1 MIIKNLRY
9 QLRPIHTAS
18 WRSLFGTVNLVKAVG
33 DSSLNTLVYLII
45 NMDALD
51 WEMVDLNEVKDYV
64 EENGV
69 SGIEEFV
76 KKKLEGWKDL
86 EINIGITGDSGTGKS
101 SFINAIRE

>member
-1 MIIKNLRY
+1 
-9 QLRPIHTAS
+9 
-18 WRSLFGTVNLVKAVG
+18 
-33 DSSLNTLVYLII
+33 
-45 NMDALD
+45 MDAQA

-76 KKKLEGWKDL
+76 KKKLEGWKDV

>member
-1 MIIKNLRY
+1 
-9 QLRPIHTAS
+9 
-18 WRSLFGTVNLVKAVG
+18 
-33 DSSLNTLVYLII
+33 
-45 NMDALD
+45 MDALD
-51 WEMVDLNEVKDYV
+51 WEIFDLNYDLNEVKDYV

>member
-1 MIIKNLRY
+1 
-9 QLRPIHTAS
+9 
-18 WRSLFGTVNLVKAVG
+18 
-33 DSSLNTLVYLII
+33 
-45 NMDALD
+45 MDAQA
-51 WEMVDLNEVKDYV
+51 WEIVDLNEVKDYV

>member
-1 MIIKNLRY
+1 
-9 QLRPIHTAS
+9 
-18 WRSLFGTVNLVKAVG
+18 
-33 DSSLNTLVYLII
+33 
-45 NMDALD
+45 MDALD
-51 WEMVDLNEVKDYV
+51 FEIVDLNEVKDYV

-76 KKKLEGWKDL
+76 KQKLEGWKDV

>member
-9 QLRPIHTAS
+9 QLRPIHAAS
-18 WRSLFGTVNLVKAVG
+18 LRSPFGTVNLVKAVG
-33 DSSLNTLVYLII
+33 DSLLNTLVYLII

-76 KKKLEGWKDL
+76 KQKLEGWKDV

>member
-1 MIIKNLRY
+1 
-9 QLRPIHTAS
+9 
-18 WRSLFGTVNLVKAVG
+18 
-33 DSSLNTLVYLII
+33 
-45 NMDALD
+45 MDAQA

-69 SGIEEFV
+69 SGIEKFV
-76 KKKLEGWKDL
+76 KQRLEGRKDV

>member
-1 MIIKNLRY
+1 
-9 QLRPIHTAS
+9 
-18 WRSLFGTVNLVKAVG
+18 
-33 DSSLNTLVYLII
+33 
-45 NMDALD
+45 MDALD

>member
-1 MIIKNLRY
+1 
-9 QLRPIHTAS
+9 
-18 WRSLFGTVNLVKAVG
+18 
-33 DSSLNTLVYLII
+33 
-45 NMDALD
+45 MDAQA